1 MTKPIGLTIAG
12 SDSGGGA
19 GIQAD
24 IKAMEAN
31 GVFATTALT
40 AITAQ
45 NTQGVTLAFD
55 LPLDLIEA
63 QIDAV
68 LDDMQVAAFKTGML
82 SSKAIIELVARKI
95 QDRQMTPL
103 VVDPVMVAT
112 SGDPLLQMDA
122 VQSIIRHL
130 IPLADVVTPNAHE
143 AAHLTGKEVATLEQ
157 AEEAAVQIHAM
168 GARGVLVKGG
178 HLAGTEEAIDVFYD
192 GVEISYYSAPF
203 IDTLHTHGT
212 GCTYA
217 SAIAAHLAHG
227 RPVSEAIA
235 RAKQYVTKAIEHGW
249 AAGKGHGPTNHFP
262 DR

>member
-68 LDDMQVAAFKTGML
+68 LDDMLVSAFKTGML
-82 SSKAIIELVARKI
+82 SSKAIIDLVARKI
-95 QDRQMTPL
+95 EERQMAPL

-112 SGDPLLQMDA
+112 SGDPLLQVDA
-122 VQSIIRHL
+122 VDAIIQQL
-130 IPLADVVTPNAHE
+130 IPLATLVTPNAHE
-143 AAHLTGKEVATLEQ
+143 AAHLTGKEVTTLKQ
-157 AEEAAVQIHAM
+157 AEDAAKEIYEM
-168 GARGVLVKGG
+168 GATGVLVKGG
-178 HLAGTEEAIDVFYD
+178 HLSGTEKAIDVFLRW
-192 GVEISYYSAPF
+192 IR
-203 IDTLHTHGT
+203 T
-212 GCTYA
+212 
-217 SAIAAHLAHG
+217 
-227 RPVSEAIA
+227 PVLFGSL
-235 RAKQYVTKAIEHGW
+235 R
-249 AAGKGHGPTNHFP
+249 
-262 DR
+262 